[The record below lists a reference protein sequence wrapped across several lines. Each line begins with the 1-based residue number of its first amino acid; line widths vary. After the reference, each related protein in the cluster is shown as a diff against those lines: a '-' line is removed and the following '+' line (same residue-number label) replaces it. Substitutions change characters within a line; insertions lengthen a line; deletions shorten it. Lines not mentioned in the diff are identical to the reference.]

1 VFNGGVKAR
10 ALIPIATAAAAL
22 VAGCGGGNSGT
33 QTSAAEQSASTP
45 APTTPPRSIPSPPAT
60 TDQPRP
66 NPNKKVKQP
75 GKSSSQAPLKVTHR
89 YTCNGKPLKALSA
102 AGPVKVQPEIVKP
115 GQAFTVT
122 VTDKSVKVAVVTL
135 TGVAAKPIQVEGH
148 PQDGQVTARLA
159 MPGYASCGNKL
170 LEVEGDLSAEAYVG
184 VAR

>member
-1 VFNGGVKAR
+1 MFNEGVNAR
-10 ALIPIATAAAAL
+10 ALVPIAAATAAL
-22 VAGCGGGNSGT
+22 ITGCGGGNSGT
-33 QTSAAEQSASTP
+33 QTSAAEQSNPTPSTT
-45 APTTPPRSIPSPPAT
+45 APPRTIPNPPAT

-75 GKSSSQAPLKVTHR
+75 GKSSSQEPLKVTHS

-102 AGPVKVQPEIVKP
+102 GGPVKVDPEIVKP

-135 TGVAAKPIQVEGH
+135 TGVASKPIQVEGR
-148 PQDGQVTARLA
+148 PQDGRITARLS